1 MPPESVV
8 RLVPGDARFP
18 QRLLELDRGPRELH
32 VEGRLELL
40 QARAIAIVGSR
51 NCTPHGEHDAHAFA
65 RTLSRAGY
73 CIVSGLALGV
83 DAAAHRG
90 ALEGGGSSIAVL
102 GTGIDV
108 HYPRRNEA
116 LGRQLRREGCVISEF
131 PPATPPLRE
140 NFPQRNRLISGL
152 ALGVLVVEATEGSGS
167 LITAEHAA
175 EQGREVFAIP
185 GSIHSTLSKGCH
197 KLIRE
202 GAKLVE
208 TAEDVLEELGWG
220 HHAQAPARTSQVLSS
235 LPDESDV
242 LKALGHAPMS
252 MDQVAV
258 ATGWPVGRV
267 AAELSRLEVARHVLA
282 LPGGWYQ
289 RSPHRSAACPV
300 IE

>member
-1 MPPESVV
+1 MPNASVV
-8 RLVPGDARFP
+8 HLEPADERYPR
-18 QRLLELDRGPRELH
+18 RLLELGHAPRELH

-51 NCTPHGEHDAHAFA
+51 NCTPHGAHDAQAFA
-65 RTLSRAGY
+65 RTLSEAGY

-90 ALEGGGSSIAVL
+90 ALEGAGSSIAVL
-102 GTGIDV
+102 GTGIDI

-116 LGRQLRREGCVISEF
+116 LGRQLRREGCVVSEF
-131 PPATPPLRE
+131 PQGTPPLRG

-152 ALGVLVVEATEGSGS
+152 ALGVLVVEATENSGS
-167 LITAEHAA
+167 LITAGHAA
-175 EQGREVFAIP
+175 NQGCEVFAIP
-185 GSIHSTLSKGCH
+185 GSIHSPLSKGCH
-197 KLIRE
+197 QLIRD
-202 GAKLVE
+202 GAKLVQ
-208 TAEDVLEELGWG
+208 TAEDVLEELGG
-220 HHAQAPARTSQVLSS
+220 PRMPIAPSAATMSPG
-235 LPDESDV
+235 PDESDV

-258 ATGWPVGRV
+258 ATGWPVFRV

-282 LPGGWYQ
+282 LPGGWFQ
-289 RSPHRSAACPV
+289 RSPRRPAPSHV